1 MEYQEGSYEV
11 EGDGYGLPD
20 APHMEI
26 MFDAL
31 EATGEQQIDGNEGF
45 SLTQAQIYAQG
56 VLHSAG
62 IFTQAQVTGNEG
74 VFSAIGDGFK
84 AVWDYIVKT
93 FKAIWDFFFGRDNEK
108 EAEEAKDAVAGDV
121 ADLTKADNGTQ
132 TEAEA
137 NAQLS
142 ALGTAAGGEDGN
154 EAMAKTIAEA
164 KKGDLKAK
172 RAAIKAALKE
182 MPKMNKKA
190 KQKLEQSVA
199 NAVKAKRAFM
209 VAATVPGKGSQ
220 KESNATTH
228 LATSGSE
235 AFDVMAD
242 LANEVAKTVVKEA
255 NYFGQ
260 LEKATSID
268 SVQGAIAFG
277 KATETNIDLLKAL
290 GNTFKAKKGK
300 IDSLIKSTE
309 AKMKKAKDGGDKAEL
324 KKELDSLRVCMNLAV
339 RISKLMEIN
348 YHRLQVA
355 FADLTKV
362 FGL

>member
-20 APHMEI
+20 APHLEI

-31 EATGEQQIDGNEGF
+31 EATGEQQIDGLEGF
-45 SLTQAQIYAQG
+45 NLTQAQIYAQG

-108 EAEEAKDAVAGDV
+108 EAEEAKDVIEGNNK
-121 ADLTKADNGTQ
+121 DLAAADNGTQ

-137 NAQLS
+137 NAQLTS
-142 ALGTAAGGEDGN
+142 LASAAGGEDGDD
-154 EAMAKTIAEA
+154 AVAKKLAEA

-182 MPKMNKKA
+182 LPKLNKKA
-190 KQKLEQSVA
+190 KQKLQVSVS
-199 NAVKAKRAFM
+199 NAVKAKMALLQ
-209 VAATVPGKGSQ
+209 AAGKDDKKVEAAQ
-220 KESNATTH
+220 DH
-228 LATSGSE
+228 LMKGAGE
-235 AFDVMAD
+235 GFDLLSD
-242 LANEVAKTVVKEA
+242 LINETGKAVAKEASFVVQLKNVGTV
-255 NYFGQ
+255 
-260 LEKATSID
+260 D

-277 KATETNIDLLKAL
+277 KASQANIDTLKAL
-290 GNTFKAKKGK
+290 GVVFKGK
-300 IDSLIKSTE
+300 KEKVNGLIKTAE
-309 AKMKKAKDGGDKAEL
+309 ANMKKAKSAGDKAEL
-324 KKELDSLRVCMNLAV
+324 KKELDALRAVVNLAV
-339 RISKLMEIN
+339 KISKLMEIS
-348 YHRLQVA
+348 YHRVQVTHT
-355 FADLTKV
+355 DLTKV